1 MKQKGERHKWR
12 IKLIGMSLSQPWEGG
27 PLALRTEIALFT
39 TMVKHESVEK
49 SSLHS
54 DLSYLMAV

>member
-1 MKQKGERHKWR
+1 MENKIYQYVSVTTLGR
-12 IKLIGMSLSQPWEGG
+12 GSTGS
-27 PLALRTEIALFT
+27 RTEIALFS

-49 SSLHS
+49 SSLRS